1 MTQEEILKIDAFLDA
16 RKEILNAAVR
26 YLKEK
31 HGFNYDDEIAFREY
45 IVEKCKSKYVS
56 VEKE

>member
-1 MTQEEILKIDAFLDA
+1 MTREEMLKTDAFLDA
-16 RKEILNAAVR
+16 RREILNAAVR

-45 IVEKCKSKYVS
+45 IVENVNPNM
-56 VEKE
+56 

>member
-1 MTQEEILKIDAFLDA
+1 MTPEEILKIDTFLDA
-16 RKEILNAAVR
+16 RREILNATVQ

-45 IVEKCKSKYVS
+45 IVENVTPNM
-56 VEKE
+56 